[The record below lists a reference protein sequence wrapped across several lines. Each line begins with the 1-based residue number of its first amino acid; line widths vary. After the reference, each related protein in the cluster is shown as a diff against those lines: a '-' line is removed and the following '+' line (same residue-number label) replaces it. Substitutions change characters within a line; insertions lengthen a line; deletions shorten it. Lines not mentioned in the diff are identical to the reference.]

1 MELLPLNHIAVGD
14 LTNSIQC
21 CTMLNSPS
29 CMSEELFH
37 VLELTH
43 GLDRRVTGNSMNL
56 FSLFLAN
63 HPSVV
68 LKIRNPCDVDTMFI

>member
-1 MELLPLNHIAVGD
+1 
-14 LTNSIQC
+14 
-21 CTMLNSPS
+21 MLNSTLYK
-29 CMSEELFH
+29 SEELFH

-43 GLDRRVTGNSMNL
+43 GLDSGVKGNNVSL